1 MGIRQQRENQ
11 AGEYGTLYVVSTPI
25 GNLEDMT
32 LRALRILK
40 TVDVIAAE
48 SVTHSMGLCRHYDI
62 HTKLVSYNQHN
73 QNVKGPV
80 LISKLKAGKHIALVT
95 NAGTPG
101 VSDPGVMLAAQ
112 ALKENIRVSPVP
124 GPSSVTAA
132 LSVSG
137 LRGDKFLFLG
147 FLSPKP
153 GKRRKELGT
162 LVSENRTMVFF
173 EAPHRL
179 RDMLADLRETLGNR
193 RIVIVREMTKVY
205 EEAIGSSTAEI
216 LDRLEE
222 DHIKGE
228 FTLVV
233 SGREGSKEDRRPHLT
248 EETEMRIRNLLSE
261 KALSLRDIAERI
273 SSEEDL
279 SYRTAYRACLSLKKG
294 GGRKGERPEE
304 KDRGTGRP
312 CSKYGIEKDSE
323 N

>member
-1 MGIRQQRENQ
+1 MTE
-11 AGEYGTLYVVSTPI
+11 AGEYGTLHVVSTPI
-25 GNLEDMT
+25 GNLEDIT

-40 TVDVIAAE
+40 TVDLIAAE
-48 SVTHSMGLCRHYDI
+48 SVTHSRGLCRHYDI

-73 QNVKGPV
+73 QKVKGPE

-153 GKRRKELGT
+153 GKRRKELET
-162 LVSENRTMVFF
+162 LASENRTMVFF

-179 RDMLADLRETLGNR
+179 RSMLADLKDMLGNR

-205 EEAIGSSTAEI
+205 EEAIGSSIAEV

-233 SGREGSKEDRRPHLT
+233 AGGEGSGNDLRPHLT
-248 EETEMRIRNLLSE
+248 DETEMRIRDLLSDQG
-261 KALSLRDIAERI
+261 LSLRDIAERI
-273 SSEEDL
+273 SSEEGL
-279 SYRTAYRACLSLKKG
+279 SYRRVYRACLSLKQEG
-294 GGRKGERPEE
+294 DERE
-304 KDRGTGRP
+304 KDLKEKTGVTRRTY
-312 CSKYGIEKDSE
+312 SEHGIEKDSE